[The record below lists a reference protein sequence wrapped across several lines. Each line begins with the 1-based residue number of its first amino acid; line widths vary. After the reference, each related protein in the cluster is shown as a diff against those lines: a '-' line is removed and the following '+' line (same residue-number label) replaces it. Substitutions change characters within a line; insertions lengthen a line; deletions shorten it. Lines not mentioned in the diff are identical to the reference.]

1 MKKVVVVNQKGGVG
15 KTTTVINL
23 SVALAQY
30 GKEVLV
36 IDFDPQGNA
45 TGGFGID
52 TGDKLTIY
60 EFLMNGG
67 IDISDVIIPTRYELV
82 DIIPS
87 DIDLVGAEIEL
98 LNVKEVPWETILRAR
113 LAQFS
118 LSEMYDYVFLD
129 TPPSLGVLTV
139 NALVA
144 ADSVLVPVQCEYFAL
159 EGLSKLLTTI
169 ELVKESMNKNLYIE
183 GILMT
188 LYDKRVNLSSEVVN
202 EVRKVLGSKVYATL
216 IPRSV
221 RFAEAP
227 SYGKAIIEYAPESA
241 ASNAYMSLAKE
252 FLLQNGV
259 DVSVV

>member
-23 SVALAQY
+23 SVALAEY

-36 IDFDPQGNA
+36 IDFDPQSNA
-45 TGGFGID
+45 TGGFGIEV
-52 TGDKLTIY
+52 GDNLTIY
-60 EFLMNGG
+60 EFLINDN
-67 IDISDVIIPTRYELV
+67 IDISEVIMPTRYEFV

-98 LNVKEVPWETILRAR
+98 LNVRDKSWETTLRDR
-113 LAQFS
+113 LAKFS

-159 EGLSKLLTTI
+159 EGLSKLLNTI
-169 ELVKESMNKNLYIE
+169 ELVKESINRNLYVE
-183 GILMT
+183 GIVMT

-202 EVRKVLGSKVYATL
+202 EVRKVLADRVYETL

-227 SYGKAIIEYAPESA
+227 SYGKAVIEYAPESPG
-241 ASNAYMSLAKE
+241 SIAYMSLAKE
-252 FLLQNGV
+252 FLLRNGERV
-259 DVSVV
+259 E